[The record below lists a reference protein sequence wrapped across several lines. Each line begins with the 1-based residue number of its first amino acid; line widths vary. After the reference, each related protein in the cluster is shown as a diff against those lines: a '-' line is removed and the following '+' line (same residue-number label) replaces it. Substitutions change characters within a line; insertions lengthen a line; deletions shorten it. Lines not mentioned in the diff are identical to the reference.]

1 MEPWYHYIIN
11 ILKKKTRGL
20 NTVKQDRNVK
30 KKIGRRNRLPESRD
44 GVWMINLKSGL
55 ERRLGKR
62 PENLLSRKQ
71 SRKRIGA
78 GLGRKMA
85 RMQIRNQRGI
95 LLMEKLKNSE
105 KQMESLRRRV
115 SENLPVRIL

>member
-1 MEPWYHYIIN
+1 
-11 ILKKKTRGL
+11 
-20 NTVKQDRNVK
+20 
-30 KKIGRRNRLPESRD
+30 
-44 GVWMINLKSGL
+44 MINLKSGL
-55 ERRLGKR
+55 ERRPGKR

-71 SRKRIGA
+71 TGKRIGA

-85 RMQIRNQRGI
+85 RMQIRNLRGI

-115 SENLPVRIL
+115 SENLLIRIL

>member
-1 MEPWYHYIIN
+1 
-11 ILKKKTRGL
+11 
-20 NTVKQDRNVK
+20 
-30 KKIGRRNRLPESRD
+30 
-44 GVWMINLKSGL
+44 MISLKSGL
-55 ERRLGKR
+55 ERRVERR

-71 SRKRIGA
+71 TRKRIGA

-85 RMQIRNQRGI
+85 RTQIRNLRGI
-95 LLMEKLKNSE
+95 FLVEKLKNSE

>member
-1 MEPWYHYIIN
+1 MYN
-11 ILKKKTRGL
+11 
-20 NTVKQDRNVK
+20 
-30 KKIGRRNRLPESRD
+30 KKIGRRNQLPENRD

-71 SRKRIGA
+71 TRKRLGA

-85 RMQIRNQRGI
+85 RMQIRNLRGI

-115 SENLPVRIL
+115 SENLLIRIL

>member
-1 MEPWYHYIIN
+1 
-11 ILKKKTRGL
+11 
-20 NTVKQDRNVK
+20 
-30 KKIGRRNRLPESRD
+30 
-44 GVWMINLKSGL
+44 MISLKSGL

-71 SRKRIGA
+71 TGKRIGA

-85 RMQIRNQRGI
+85 RMQIRNLRGI
-95 LLMEKLKNSE
+95 LLVEKLKNSE

-115 SENLPVRIL
+115 LENLPVRIL

>member
-1 MEPWYHYIIN
+1 
-11 ILKKKTRGL
+11 
-20 NTVKQDRNVK
+20 
-30 KKIGRRNRLPESRD
+30 
-44 GVWMINLKSGL
+44 MINLKSGL

-115 SENLPVRIL
+115 SKNLPVRIL

>member
-1 MEPWYHYIIN
+1 
-11 ILKKKTRGL
+11 
-20 NTVKQDRNVK
+20 
-30 KKIGRRNRLPESRD
+30 
-44 GVWMINLKSGL
+44 MISLKSGL

-71 SRKRIGA
+71 TGKRIGA
-78 GLGRKMA
+78 RLGRKMA
-85 RMQIRNQRGI
+85 RMQIRNLRGI

-115 SENLPVRIL
+115 SENLPIRIL